1 MNGLASNFQNK
12 KQKRICIVDDDEML
26 SMMLEDY
33 LTQNPSYFIDT
44 FPTGEDFLETLEDE
58 HTPDVIIL
66 DFNLDSHQPD
76 AMNGLEVLKKIKAHD
91 RKMRVIMYSSQE
103 QYGKALQTISAGA
116 VEYIIKDNG
125 AFQKIAKLL
134 RVM

>member
-66 DFNLDSHQPD
+66 DFNLDSLQPD

>member
-58 HTPDVIIL
+58 NTPDVIIL
-66 DFNLDSHQPD
+66 DFNLDSLQPD